1 MGKIAA
7 DNAILDARE
16 DALGRTG
23 AAQLFVEQ
31 VLAVDASDGLVVAV
45 LGTWGSGKTSFVNLT
60 REGFASS
67 SVPVVDFNPWM
78 FSGADQLVDWFF
90 SEIGAELKLR
100 PGLGHIGELFS
111 QYGDLFSGLGW
122 IPVAGP
128 WIERARVANKAFA
141 TLLQRRK
148 KGSRDQR
155 VKLRDAL
162 AQRSVPLVVII
173 DDIDRLTS
181 KEIREIFK
189 LVRLTA
195 NFPNVVYVLAFD
207 RYRVEEALHEDDI
220 PGRAYLEK
228 IVQIEIDLPAL
239 PGEILQSSVLG
250 AIQESVDASG
260 VDGPFSKS
268 AWPDTFSEIVLPLIA
283 TMRDVRRLALS
294 IFGTMRSVGEH
305 VDAGDLI
312 ALDAVRV
319 FLPDVWAQIPSS
331 LAGLTTTRSFGAYG
345 GQEPPYLKAQVEG
358 LMASAP
364 AGRED
369 IVRSLITRLFPAAG
383 GRMGGTSYGSDFEP
397 RWLVDRRV
405 AHQDVLRLVLERTL
419 NAGLRS
425 HMSAEAALLA
435 MSDVKSF
442 AAYFDD
448 LDDADQISDV
458 LAALYNLSRSFTDA
472 NVVPGLVVS
481 HNLLPRL
488 APRNQGMASI
498 DGRFVV
504 GRLTYLLLE
513 RLSDSPETVLGL
525 VRESLP
531 QIDSL
536 WGRYELITSVGH
548 RENAGHKFVDVAAAK
563 ELEKEWREQVRKAPA
578 VKLATEQELFHL
590 LLRVKNDAGGDE
602 PSLYIPEAAEVTLA
616 VLRSARHDVRSSAI
630 GNRAVF
636 HEQRL
641 YWNHLAELYGSED
654 ALEDRV
660 ESARPFSEPADRE
673 LYELVDRYLSG
684 WRPRDL

>member
-1 MGKIAA
+1 MAKIAA
-7 DNAILDARE
+7 DNAIRGARE

-23 AAQLFVEQ
+23 AARLFVEQ

-60 REGFASS
+60 REAFASS
-67 SVPVVDFNPWM
+67 GVPVVDFNPWM

-90 SEIGAELKLR
+90 SEIGAELRLR
-100 PGLGHIGELFS
+100 PGLDHIGELFS

-148 KGSRDQR
+148 KGWRDQR
-155 VKLRDAL
+155 GKLRDAL
-162 AQRSVPLVVII
+162 AQRSVPLVVTI

-195 NFPNVVYVLAFD
+195 NFPNVVYLLAFD
-207 RYRVEEALHEDDI
+207 RFRVEEALREDDI

-239 PGEILQSSVLG
+239 PGDILQSSVLG

-268 AWPDTFSEIVLPLIA
+268 AWPDTFSEIVLPLIS

-305 VDAGDLI
+305 VDVGDLI

-345 GQEPPYLKAQVEG
+345 IQEPPYLKAQVEA

-369 IVRSLITRLFPAAG
+369 VVRSLITRLFPAGG
-383 GRMGGTSYGSDFEP
+383 GRMGGTGYGSDFEP
-397 RWLVDRRV
+397 RWLMGRRV

-419 NAGLRS
+419 NSGLRS
-425 HMSAEAALLA
+425 HMSAEAALLQ

-442 AAYFDD
+442 AAYFDA
-448 LDDADQISDV
+448 LDDADQF
-458 LAALYNLSRSFTDA
+458 RTC
-472 NVVPGLVVS
+472 
-481 HNLLPRL
+481 
-488 APRNQGMASI
+488 
-498 DGRFVV
+498 
-504 GRLTYLLLE
+504 
-513 RLSDSPETVLGL
+513 
-525 VRESLP
+525 
-531 QIDSL
+531 
-536 WGRYELITSVGH
+536 
-548 RENAGHKFVDVAAAK
+548 
-563 ELEKEWREQVRKAPA
+563 
-578 VKLATEQELFHL
+578 
-590 LLRVKNDAGGDE
+590 
-602 PSLYIPEAAEVTLA
+602 
-616 VLRSARHDVRSSAI
+616 
-630 GNRAVF
+630 
-636 HEQRL
+636 
-641 YWNHLAELYGSED
+641 
-654 ALEDRV
+654 
-660 ESARPFSEPADRE
+660 
-673 LYELVDRYLSG
+673 
-684 WRPRDL
+684 